1 MFTAL
6 SDARHHAG
14 SIRDDPRGLHR
25 RVFYLRYNAPWRF
38 VEKGKG
44 RKFFLSLGEKLW
56 VELLIIIIRAKEFAN
71 EFGTV
76 RSTVPI
82 RLAKCNYL

>member
-38 VEKGKG
+38 VEKVCGKG
-44 RKFFLSLGEKLW
+44 KNYFLNIGGKLW
-56 VELLIIIIRAKEFAN
+56 VKAELLIIIIRAEVVAN

-76 RSTVPI
+76 GLLVPV
-82 RLAKCNYL
+82 R